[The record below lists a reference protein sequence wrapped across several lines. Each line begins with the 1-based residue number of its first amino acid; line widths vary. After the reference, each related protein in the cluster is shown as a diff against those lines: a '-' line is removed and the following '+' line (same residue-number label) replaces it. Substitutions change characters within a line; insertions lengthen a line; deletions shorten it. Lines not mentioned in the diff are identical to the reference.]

1 MDPGRNPAWKNPEI
15 PCKSGI
21 FQALF
26 SFSKSPLSGIIKESN
41 PRRET
46 TASSAKDIQLRELKD
61 TVSQLKTMIAEQT
74 ELIKALRLII
84 DEKTSHE
91 KALQEQVDYL
101 TKKLFGPSSERRS
114 DDIPGQQNLFDEA
127 EVEQDPS
134 LLEGG
139 TVIREHT
146 RKKKAAHEELFKG
159 LKVEKVV
166 VPLPE
171 EDQICPVCG
180 TQMVLIGEEYVR
192 RELEFIPATCKVIEY
207 YSQSYGCPSCKEGP
221 GDTEK
226 PVIVKS
232 QVPPA
237 LLGKGPASASAA
249 AWTMYQKYANGLPL
263 YRQEKDWKQYG
274 VQISRTT
281 LANWIIYCSKNYFQ
295 PMYDYFHRE
304 LLKRSFAM
312 ADETRVQV
320 LKEEGRRAQT
330 QSFMWLFRSGEDGL
344 AEIILYGY
352 SPTRS
357 CSHAKEFLEG
367 YSGYLET
374 DGYQGYNSLPGIRRC
389 SCWAHIRRYFIDAVP
404 KGKQYDYSQ
413 PAVQGVQYCN
423 RLFAMEDSINKKYPG
438 NYEKRKQLRL
448 EKEKPVLEAFWS
460 WLDQQKPVRNTRL
473 DKAVNYVLNRRDIA
487 ETYLEDGR
495 CSFTNNLS
503 ENAIRPFAV
512 GRKNWLFSSS
522 VDGANASAV
531 VYTMV
536 EMAKAHGLNIYGY
549 LKFLLENRP
558 SKNMTDEQLAE
569 LAPWSEKLQSI
580 KNRM

>member
-1 MDPGRNPAWKNPEI
+1 M
-15 PCKSGI
+15 
-21 FQALF
+21 
-26 SFSKSPLSGIIKESN
+26 
-41 PRRET
+41 
-46 TASSAKDIQLRELKD
+46 ASSAKDIQLRELKD

-134 LLEGG
+134 LLEGE

-146 RKKKAAHEELFKG
+146 RKKKATHEELFKG

-207 YSQSYGCPSCKEGP
+207 YSQSHGCPSCKEGL

-249 AWTMYQKYANGLPL
+249 AWTMYQKYTNGLPL

-357 CSHAKEFLEG
+357 GSHAKEFLEG

-374 DGYQGYNSLPGIRRC
+374 DGYQSYNSLSGIRRC

-536 EMAKAHGLNIYGY
+536 EMAKAHGMNIYGY

-558 SKNMTDEQLAE
+558 GKNMTDEQLAE

>member
-1 MDPGRNPAWKNPEI
+1 M
-15 PCKSGI
+15 
-21 FQALF
+21 
-26 SFSKSPLSGIIKESN
+26 
-41 PRRET
+41 
-46 TASSAKDIQLRELKD
+46 ASSAKDIQFRELKD
-61 TVSQLKTMIAEQT
+61 TISQLKTMVSEQT
-74 ELIKALRLII
+74 ELIKSLRLII
-84 DEKTSHE
+84 DEKSSHE
-91 KALQEQVDYL
+91 KALQEQADYL
-101 TKKLFGPSSERRS
+101 TKKLFGSSSERRA

-127 EVEQDPS
+127 EMEQDPS
-134 LLEGG
+134 LLEEE

-146 RKKKAAHEELFKG
+146 RKKKATHADLFKG

-166 VPLPE
+166 IPLPE

-192 RELEFIPATCKVIEY
+192 RELEFIPAACKVIEY
-207 YSQSYGCPSCKEGP
+207 YSQSYGCPSCKEGL

-226 PVIVKS
+226 PVIIKS
-232 QVPPA
+232 QVPEA
-237 LLGKGPASASAA
+237 LVGKGPASASTA

-281 LANWIIYCSKNYFQ
+281 LANWIIYCSQNYFQ
-295 PMYDYFHRE
+295 PIYDYFHRE

-320 LKEEGRRAQT
+320 LNEEGRRAQT

-344 AEIILYGY
+344 PEIILYGY

-357 CSHAKEFLEG
+357 SSHAKEFLEG
-367 YSGYLET
+367 CNGYLET
-374 DGYQGYNSLPGIRRC
+374 DGYQGYNNLPGIRRC

-404 KGKQYDYSQ
+404 KG
-413 PAVQGVQYCN
+413 
-423 RLFAMEDSINKKYPG
+423 R
-438 NYEKRKQLRL
+438 QLRL

-460 WLDQQKPVRNTRL
+460 WLDQQKPVRNTRM
-473 DKAVNYVLNRRDIA
+473 DKAVNYVLNRRDTA
-487 ETYLEDGR
+487 ETYMEDGR

-522 VDGANASAV
+522 ASGANASAV

-549 LKFLLENRP
+549 LKFLLEHRP
-558 SKNMTDEQLAE
+558 SKDMTDEQLAE